1 MKWEAITNERSSLQ
15 EFRLTE
21 NNACKA
27 LIKYNP
33 LHRSARITCD
43 NQHRLFFLESA
54 GSPSAKTVL
63 RNEYG
68 METGII
74 SHDKF
79 LPQEGSVIIDA
90 IKYRYI
96 IQNNPQAQLDIYEA
110 GIAKPV
116 ATCTL
121 PANKNNASFFTAANT
136 VNSNCYL
143 IGICL
148 FLSLSLITEKSFSFA
163 NVGF

>member
-1 MKWEAITNERSSLQ
+1 MKWEVITNERSSLQ

-21 NNACKA
+21 NNTCKA

-54 GSPSAKTVL
+54 GSLSGKTIL

-68 METGII
+68 LETGTI

-79 LPQEGSVIIDA
+79 QPQEGSVVINA
-90 IKYRYI
+90 TKYRYT
-96 IQNNPQAQLDIYEA
+96 IQNNPQPQLSIFEA
-110 GIAKPV
+110 GVEKPL
-116 ATCTL
+116 AICTL
-121 PANKNNASFFTAANT
+121 PANKNNSSFFTAENT

-148 FLSLSLITEKSFSFA
+148 FLSLLVVKEKSFSFA
-163 NVGF
+163 NA